1 MDNEQ
6 NKAGLPEN
14 ENWLDEILGEASTP
28 KELGPDELA
37 VQAAGLTH
45 PNDLELEQIL
55 AEDWD
60 SVPDLPLEEADSEPT
75 VELPQEP
82 IPELAP
88 EPTAEYVQMPA
99 EEIPATEA
107 VPAEATETPEEAP
120 AAETPEEVPA
130 TETPAVDAPAEDAGD
145 KTQFFTPVIDPGAT
159 RIVSSAPDF
168 IINDGPDE
176 PKKRPVSNSK
186 KTRPEK
192 KKGYGL
198 FGLPHIFSTLIWLF
212 IILAIGVTLG
222 RTLWVSCADLMAF
235 GKPDRQVTI
244 TITEDDTIDT
254 ISQKLGDAGLI
265 EYPTLFKLFAEVTGK
280 DTDIE
285 AGTFTLNSK
294 LDYNAMINNMINYGP
309 AREEVEIMIPEGY
322 NCAQIF
328 ALLEEKGVCTVAELE
343 QYAANGD
350 LGDYWFLED
359 VERGDK
365 YCLEG
370 FLFPDT
376 YKFYTND
383 DPRNALKKFL
393 EGFDYRFTDVMRE
406 KLDTIQERTGL
417 SLSVREVVI
426 IASMIE
432 KETAGNAESYKI
444 SAVIYNRLKNSAD
457 FPYLNIDATLIYAL
471 NGNIDPETGLSM
483 PLTEAQMYM
492 EHPYNTYNNRGLP
505 PGAISNPG
513 RNSLDAALD
522 PDPDSSRLY
531 YYVYNPQTGEHIFA
545 RTLWEH
551 EQNINYV
558 NSLG

>member
-6 NKAGLPEN
+6 NKVDLPEN
-14 ENWLDEILGEASTP
+14 DNWLDEMLGEAGTP

-45 PNDLELEQIL
+45 PDDLELEQIL

-60 SVPDLPLEEADSEPT
+60 SVPDLPQEEAALSEPAA
-75 VELPQEP
+75 ENM
-82 IPELAP
+82 P
-88 EPTAEYVQMPA
+88 EPTDEVSPESAED
-99 EEIPATEA
+99 
-107 VPAEATETPEEAP
+107 VPVAEAAAVEEAP
-120 AAETPEEVPA
+120 AAEVPA
-130 TETPAVDAPAEDAGD
+130 DNADD
-145 KTQFFTPVIDPGAT
+145 KTQFFTPVVEPGAT

-168 IINDGPDE
+168 LINDE
-176 PKKRPVSNSK
+176 PEIPTKKSVSNSK
-186 KTRPEK
+186 KTRPKK

-198 FGLPHIFSTLIWLF
+198 FGSPHIFSTLIWLV

-244 TITEDDTIDT
+244 TIMEDDTIDT

-280 DTDIE
+280 DADIE
-285 AGTFTLNSK
+285 AGTFTLNSR

-417 SLSVREVVI
+417 SLSVRDVVI

-432 KETAGNAESYKI
+432 KETASNAESYKI

-531 YYVYNPQTGEHIFA
+531 YYVYNPHAGEHIFA
-545 RTLWEH
+545 RTYWEH